1 MIWLFDR
8 DGKKLKYE
16 ICKDNT
22 GGEGYL
28 LVLTSSDGDQQ
39 VERVD
44 QPSVLIERSLV
55 RMREL
60 RSDGWKIG

>member
-16 ICKDNT
+16 ICKDNK
-22 GGEGYL
+22 GDGYM
-28 LVLTSSDGDQQ
+28 LVLTSSDGDKQ

-44 QPSVLIERSLV
+44 QPSVLIERSIV
-55 RMREL
+55 RMRQL